1 MIKKELNTIILS
13 FCSDTDTSDI
23 RMLNKALHI
32 IMSES
37 SQAIAFLTIV
47 EDEFDIEIDDDDISL
62 DNFLDYHKLISI
74 IENYQ
79 IK

>member
-1 MIKKELNTIILS
+1 
-13 FCSDTDTSDI
+13 
-23 RMLNKALHI
+23 
-32 IMSES
+32 MSES